1 VIDRIKEEHEM
12 AVSTIALPTQRSRT
26 TFDVAAPLATL
37 TRRRFAL
44 SARTPREIIVPLINP
59 VLFAL
64 VIAPAL
70 NKVLGGFRSGID
82 YVSFVAI
89 GTIGLLIPINTMF
102 AGLGVI
108 VDRDSGAQ
116 RGLVAAPIQRGLVVM
131 GNLTVAL
138 TTTCF
143 QVAAL
148 IAFALLRGAHFAGTV
163 SGITWFTAT
172 TVLFAI
178 GSYGVAET
186 MANRI
191 PRQEEY
197 IGAVP
202 ATAILPWFFAGSLF
216 PISAL
221 PRGLAAFARVL
232 PLTHAL
238 ALMRYG
244 LGVDRLGRGLH
255 DIWGLSNVTAMAS
268 LSLAVVA
275 LFAAVFTVLAVRVFS
290 RSALR

>member
-1 VIDRIKEEHEM
+1 M
-12 AVSTIALPTQRSRT
+12 AVGSIAIEARAARART
-26 TFDVAAPLATL
+26 GVGGALATL

-44 SARTPREIIVPLINP
+44 SARTPREIVVPLVNP

-70 NKVLGGFRSGID
+70 NKVLGGFRSGLD

-89 GTIGLLIPINTMF
+89 GTVGLLVPINTMF

-108 VDRDSGAQ
+108 VDRDTGAQ
-116 RGLVAAPIQRGLVVM
+116 RELVAAPIPRAFVPL
-131 GNLTVAL
+131 GNLAVAL
-138 TTTCF
+138 TTTSL

-148 IAFALLRGAHFAGTV
+148 IGFAVLRGANFVASASGLGWFVATV
-163 SGITWFTAT
+163 
-172 TVLFAI
+172 VLFTI
-178 GSYGVAET
+178 GSYGIAET
-186 MANRI
+186 LANRI
-191 PRQEEY
+191 AKQEEY
-197 IGAVP
+197 VGAVP

-221 PRGLAAFARVL
+221 PRGLAMVARAF

-244 LGVDRLGRGLH
+244 LGVDQRGGGLH
-255 DIWGLSNVTAMAS
+255 DIWGMTSTAGMAW
-268 LSLAVVA
+268 LSLAVIVV
-275 LFAAVFTVLAVRVFS
+275 FAAAFTVLSIRAFS
-290 RSALR
+290 RAALR

>member
-1 VIDRIKEEHEM
+1 M
-12 AVSTIALPTQRSRT
+12 AVGSIA
-26 TFDVAAPLATL
+26 VARVERRARFRAGNALATL
-37 TRRRFAL
+37 TARRFAL
-44 SARTPREIIVPLINP
+44 SARTPREIVVPLVNP

-70 NKVLGGFRSGID
+70 NKVLGGFHTGID

-89 GTIGLLIPINTMF
+89 GTIGLLVPINTMF

-116 RGLVAAPIQRGLVVM
+116 RELTAAPIPRAFVPL
-131 GNLTVAL
+131 GNLAVAV
-138 TTTCF
+138 TTTSL

-148 IAFALLRGAHFAGTV
+148 VGFAVLRGATFTATV
-163 SGITWFTAT
+163 SGTAWFVATAL
-172 TVLFAI
+172 LFTI

-186 MANRI
+186 LANRI
-191 PRQEEY
+191 ERQEEY
-197 IGAVP
+197 VGAVP

-221 PRGLAAFARVL
+221 PRGLAMIARVF

-244 LGVDRLGRGLH
+244 LGVDAHGAGLR
-255 DIWGLSNVTAMAS
+255 DIWGLSSAPAMAV
-268 LSLAVVA
+268 LSLGVLAA
-275 LFAAVFTVLAVRVFS
+275 FAAAFTALSIRVFS
-290 RSALR
+290 RSVLR

>member
-1 VIDRIKEEHEM
+1 M
-12 AVSTIALPTQRSRT
+12 AVSSIAVPVLRERRGSS
-26 TFDVAAPLATL
+26 VLSALGTL
-37 TRRRFAL
+37 TRRRFAV
-44 SARTPREIIVPLINP
+44 SARTPREIVVPLVNP

-70 NKVLGGFRSGID
+70 NNVLGGFRPGLD

-89 GTIGLLIPINTMF
+89 GTVGLLVPINTMF

-116 RGLVAAPIQRGLVVM
+116 RELLTAPVPRGFLVF
-131 GNLTVAL
+131 GNLAVAL
-138 TTTCF
+138 TTTIL

-148 IAFALLRGAHFAGTV
+148 LGFALLRGATFVASASGLAWFAA
-163 SGITWFTAT
+163 TA
-172 TVLFAI
+172 VLFTI

-186 MANRI
+186 LANRI
-191 PRQEEY
+191 AKQEEY
-197 IGAVP
+197 VGAVP

-221 PRGLAAFARVL
+221 PRGLAGFARAL

-244 LGVDRLGRGLH
+244 LGVDPRGIGLH
-255 DIWGLSNVTAMAS
+255 DIWGNANPTAMAAS
-268 LSLAVVA
+268 SLAVVA
-275 LFAAVFTVLAVRVFS
+275 VFAVAFTVLSVRVFT
-290 RSALR
+290 RSVMR